1 MEQKKYI
8 LALDQGTTSSRA
20 IIFNQHAQKVASGQ
34 REFTQYFPQPG
45 WVEHDAEELFLGQLT
60 VMQETVRQAKVNTD
74 QIAAIGIT
82 NQRETVVLW
91 EKATGKPVY
100 HAIVW
105 QCRRTADMA
114 EELIASGKSKMIQEK
129 TGLIPDAY
137 FSGTKIKWILDN
149 VPGIKARAKKGE
161 ILAGTIDT
169 WLVWKLT
176 GGKVHITDTTNASR
190 TMLFNIHTLE
200 WDADL
205 LKMLD
210 IPKCILPEVKDSAC
224 VYGTTDKE
232 VCGFEVPIASC
243 IGDQQ
248 AALFGQGCFS
258 KGSVKTTYGTGCFML
273 MNIGSKPIISKNN
286 LLTTIAFSINGKVQ
300 YALEGSVFM
309 GGATIKWLRD
319 ELGIIRTAHE
329 CDLLAE
335 SVPDSNGAILVPAF
349 TGLGTPYWDPYARGV
364 LIGLTRGVNKAHVC
378 RATVEAICYQVKDL
392 LESMR
397 ADTGLHIK
405 EVKVDGGASV
415 SNVMMQ
421 FQSDIL
427 AKPIFRPKNV
437 ETTALGAAFCAGLAV
452 GFWKDKEEIL
462 DVWKVDKIFT
472 TEMPSSQRHKLYEMW
487 KKAVERSKGW
497 AKPEEAST
505 KKKKASA
512 KAVTNKSATKE
523 NKVKSSVSKTKKTEV
538 AKTTKRKAGK

>member
-1 MEQKKYI
+1 MSVAKKYI

-34 REFTQYFPQPG
+34 REFTQYFPKPG
-45 WVEHDAEELFLGQLT
+45 WVEHDADELFLGQLT
-60 VMQETVRQAKVNTD
+60 VMQETVRQAKIPPE

-91 EKATGKPVY
+91 EKSTGKPVY

-114 EELIASGKSKMIQEK
+114 EELIASGKSKMIQSK

-137 FSGTKIKWILDN
+137 FSATKIKWILDN
-149 VPGIKARAKKGE
+149 VPGLRARARKGE

-176 GGKVHITDTTNASR
+176 GGKAHVTDYTNASR

-200 WDADL
+200 WDSDL
-205 LKMLD
+205 LKLMD
-210 IPKCILPEVKDSAC
+210 IPRNILPEVKDSSC
-224 VYGTTDKE
+224 VYGTTDKD
-232 VCGFEVPIASC
+232 VCGFEVSIAGC

-248 AALFGQGCFS
+248 AALFGQGCFTR
-258 KGSVKTTYGTGCFML
+258 GSVKTTYGTGCFML
-273 MNIGSKPIISKNN
+273 MNIGSRPITSKNN
-286 LLTTIAFSINGKVQ
+286 LLTTIAFGINGKVQ

-319 ELGIIRTAHE
+319 ELGLIRTAHE
-329 CDLLAE
+329 CDILAE
-335 SVPDSNGAILVPAF
+335 SVQDSNGAILVPAF
-349 TGLGTPYWDPYARGV
+349 TGLGAPYWDPYARGV
-364 LIGLTRGVNKAHVC
+364 LMGLTRGVNKAHVC

-397 ADTGLHIK
+397 ADTGIHIK
-405 EVKVDGGASV
+405 EVRVDGGASV
-415 SNVMMQ
+415 SNVMLQ

-462 DVWKVDKIFT
+462 DVWTVDKIFT
-472 TEMPSSQRHKLYEMW
+472 PEMPGNRRHELYDRW
-487 KKAVERSKGW
+487 KDAVERSKDW
-497 AKPEEAST
+497 IKADAEAEE
-505 KKKKASA
+505 KKASGTRSRA
-512 KAVTNKSATKE
+512 KSAARKTAGRKSASAARTKSNADKE
-523 NKVKSSVSKTKKTEV
+523 GSE
-538 AKTTKRKAGK
+538 

>member
-1 MEQKKYI
+1 MSQKKFI

-20 IIFNQHAQKVASGQ
+20 IIFNSSAQKVACEQ
-34 REFTQYFPQPG
+34 QEFTQYFPQPG
-45 WVEHDAEELFLGQLT
+45 WVEHDAEELFLCQLT
-60 VMQETVRQAKVNTD
+60 VAQQVVRSARINPE

-91 EKATGKPVY
+91 DKKTGKPVY

-114 EELIASGKSKMIQEK
+114 EHLVKTGKGKMIQEK

-137 FSGTKIKWILDN
+137 FSGTKIKWLLDN
-149 VPGIKARAKKGE
+149 VPGLRKRATNGE

-176 GGKVHITDTTNASR
+176 GGKVHITDYTNASR

-200 WDADL
+200 WDNDL
-205 LKMLD
+205 LKLLD
-210 IPKCILPEVKDSAC
+210 IPKCILPEVKDSSC
-224 VYGTTDKE
+224 VYGMTDKN

-248 AALFGQGCFS
+248 AALFGQGCF
-258 KGSVKTTYGTGCFML
+258 KRGEVKTTYGTGCFML
-273 MNIGSKPIISKNN
+273 MNIGSKPILSQHKMV
-286 LLTTIAFSINGKVQ
+286 TTIAYGLNGKVQ

-319 ELGIIRTAHE
+319 QLGIIRTAHE
-329 CDLLAE
+329 CDTLAE
-335 SVPDSNGAILVPAF
+335 SVPDSNGVVLVPAF
-349 TGLGTPYWDPYARGV
+349 TGLGSPYWDAYARGI
-364 LIGLTRGVNKAHVC
+364 LIGLTRGVTKAHIC
-378 RATVEAICYQVKDL
+378 RATIEAISYQVKDL
-392 LESMR
+392 LVCMMED
-397 ADTGLHIK
+397 AEINIK
-405 EVKVDGGASV
+405 QVKVDGGASV

-427 AKPIFRPKNV
+427 NKPIFRPQNV

-452 GFWKDKEEIL
+452 G
-462 DVWKVDKIFT
+462 VWKSKEDILNYWKIDKIFT
-472 TEMPSSQRHKLYEMW
+472 PDMTNSKREQLYSLW
-487 KKAVERSKGW
+487 KRAVERSKEW
-497 AKPEEAST
+497 AKPIGIPA
-505 KKKKASA
+505 KKNNSKG
-512 KAVTNKSATKE
+512 
-523 NKVKSSVSKTKKTEV
+523 KTK
-538 AKTTKRKAGK
+538 